1 MQNLRLIAALALA
14 SLASACGPEKVGDS
28 FHEGE
33 PCSEVRSAPCQVEG
47 EKGYEFCESA
57 WEGAE
62 GTWSACLTEAC
73 EENGEARD
81 CDGGTQYCTLN
92 VRGEALDLRWGTC
105 VEEPACRLGESRS
118 CFGPDFGIPGLDQS
132 CVLNSSGVPT
142 WDVDACNTPLVL
154 SFGAAIE
161 YAPAPASAANFDM
174 HGGAGA
180 CVRSDW
186 PSAATPWLA
195 LDRDRNGAIDGGH
208 ELFGTGTR
216 LAAGTAAHN
225 GFVALAELDSDGDGQ
240 ITAADARWD
249 ELVLW
254 ADHDGDRRSS
264 GWELL
269 PLASFEVVAV
279 ELGYTSRRECDGA
292 GNCAIERARFVYR
305 SAGAERTGE
314 VVDVHLACE

>member
-1 MQNLRLIAALALA
+1 MSNHRLLAALVL
-14 SLASACGPEKVGDS
+14 SLAPACGPGKVGDS
-28 FHEGE
+28 FREGE
-33 PCSEVRSAPCQVEG
+33 PCDGSEFSAPCRLDG
-47 EKGYEFCESA
+47 ERGYEFCESD

-62 GTWSACLTEAC
+62 GTWSLCLTEEC
-73 EENGEARD
+73 EKDGETRE
-81 CDGGTQYCTLN
+81 CEGGTQYCTSNL
-92 VRGEALDLRWGTC
+92 VGEDFELRWGAC
-105 VEEPACRLGESRS
+105 VEAPECKLGESAS
-118 CFGPDFGIPGLDQS
+118 CFGEEFGIPGLNMY
-132 CVLNSSGVPT
+132 CTLNASGVPS
-142 WDVDACNTPLVL
+142 WDFTACNTPLVL

-161 YAPAPASAANFDM
+161 YAPAPTSAANFDM

-216 LAAGTAAHN
+216 LAAGSAAHN
-225 GFVALAELDSDGDGQ
+225 GFVALAELDSDGDGR
-240 ITAADARWD
+240 ISPADDRWD

-269 PLASFEVVAV
+269 PLASFEIVAV
-279 ELGYTSRRECDGA
+279 ELGYTSRRACDGA
-292 GNCAIERARFVYR
+292 GNCGIERASFVYR
-305 SAGAERTGE
+305 SGGVERTGE